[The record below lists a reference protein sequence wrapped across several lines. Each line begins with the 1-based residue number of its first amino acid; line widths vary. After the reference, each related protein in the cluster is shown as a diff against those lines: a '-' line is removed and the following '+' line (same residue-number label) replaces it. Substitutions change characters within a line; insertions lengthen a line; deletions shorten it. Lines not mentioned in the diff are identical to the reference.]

1 MIAIKKLWKLL
12 SFVGTVVL
20 ISFMLYQLEIF
31 HAIRNGELKEF
42 TAYYRNNEIYAL
54 ILSLIIMIIQNSFT
68 VIPLILVIT
77 INYYA
82 FGFFYGFMWSWISSI
97 VAAIIVFVAVR
108 YWLQDFVQ
116 KKAHGEALRKIENKG
131 GQYVFYARVLPFF
144 PTSILNILA
153 AVTTISLKGFVAG
166 TAAGNFLYFFV
177 LSLIPFGFLSTDIN
191 PILIVLIILAVTVVV
206 YFIQKQKK
214 VKAKAANNE

>member
-1 MIAIKKLWKLL
+1 MPSAFLWVYVELDFQYCRGNHCVCGSPLL
-12 SFVGTVVL
+12 VT
-20 ISFMLYQLEIF
+20 
-31 HAIRNGELKEF
+31 
-42 TAYYRNNEIYAL
+42 
-54 ILSLIIMIIQNSFT
+54 
-68 VIPLILVIT
+68 
-77 INYYA
+77 
-82 FGFFYGFMWSWISSI
+82 GF
-97 VAAIIVFVAVR
+97 R
-108 YWLQDFVQ
+108 P

-214 VKAKAANNE
+214 